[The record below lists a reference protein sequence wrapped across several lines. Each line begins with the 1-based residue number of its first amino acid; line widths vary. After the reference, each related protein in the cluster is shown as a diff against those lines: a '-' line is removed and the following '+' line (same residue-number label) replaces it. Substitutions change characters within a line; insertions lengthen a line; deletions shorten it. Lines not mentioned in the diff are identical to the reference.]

1 MGRLMYGG
9 VEPFEVEE
17 RSLAH
22 LRLVIMNKLRR
33 NESFLLHL
41 PHGGGVRSLWID
53 ASMPLTLSFA
63 GSRPATINRD
73 WIEALMESANSS
85 YGLQIVREPD
95 NTVVRDPLQA

>member
-1 MGRLMYGG
+1 
-9 VEPFEVEE
+9 
-17 RSLAH
+17 
-22 LRLVIMNKLRR
+22 MNKLRR
-33 NESFLLHL
+33 DESFFLHL

-53 ASMPLTLSFA
+53 ASMPLVLSFV

-95 NTVVRDPLQA
+95 TTVLRDPLQA